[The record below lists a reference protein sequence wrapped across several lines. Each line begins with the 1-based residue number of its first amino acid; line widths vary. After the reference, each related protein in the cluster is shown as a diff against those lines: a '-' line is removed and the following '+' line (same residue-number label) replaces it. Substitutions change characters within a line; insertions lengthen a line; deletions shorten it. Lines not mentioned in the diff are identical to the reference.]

1 MPVALS
7 IKDEQTDRLVRQYAR
22 LHGTSYTN
30 AIRKAVTQALER
42 EGLEPVTHMARAARI
57 RVAIDDVRGMLA
69 DAPVLD
75 TRSPDEILYDEDGI
89 PH

>member
-1 MPVALS
+1 MALS
-7 IKDEQTDRLVRQYAR
+7 IKDTQTDHLVRQYAR

-42 EGLEPVTHMARAARI
+42 EGHQPITDVARAARV
-57 RVAIDDVRGMLA
+57 RAAIDEVRGVLA
-69 DAPVLD
+69 NAPVLD
-75 TRSPDEILYDEDGI
+75 PRSPDEILYDEDGI